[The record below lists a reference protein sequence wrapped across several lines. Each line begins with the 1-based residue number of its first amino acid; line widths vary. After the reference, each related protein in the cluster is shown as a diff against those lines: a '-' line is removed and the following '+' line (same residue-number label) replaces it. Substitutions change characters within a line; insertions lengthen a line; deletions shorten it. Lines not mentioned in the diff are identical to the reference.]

1 MDVNQVPRIE
11 CEELKK
17 LIDQAD
23 KVVVI
28 DTRDSTSYGAEHIA
42 GAVNVYYD
50 PSGNSMERDL
60 LLSGLPQDSLLV
72 PYCDCEGDT
81 TSAALVIDLLNLM
94 FDADKV
100 KALHDGITRWRELG
114 YPVEKSED

>member
-1 MDVNQVPRIE
+1 MDINQVPRID
-11 CEELKK
+11 CEELKQ
-17 LIDQAD
+17 LIDGGE

-28 DTRDSTSYGAEHIA
+28 DTRDGTSYGAEHIA
-42 GAVNVYYD
+42 GAVNIYYD

-60 LLSGLPQDSLLV
+60 MLSGLPTDSLLV

-81 TSAALVIDLLNLM
+81 TSAVMALDLMNLM

-100 KALHDGITRWRELG
+100 KALHDGIPRWRELG
-114 YPVEKSED
+114 YPMEQS